1 MTRGVLLAG
10 MLVLAGLV
18 PGGGC
23 ASDPTVGYAF
33 DADYDRSVRTVSV
46 SVFENRT
53 FIHGIEDDLTESIIR
68 EIHRSTP
75 WKVELGEGAD
85 TALTGAVTAVRNR
98 KVSTQQ
104 QSGLV
109 QEMAVEMT
117 VSFEWKD
124 RTTGEILVSR
134 RRFSS
139 LETFVPTPEV
149 GERLEMGQRAVVQE
163 MAERIV
169 RELRASW

>member
-1 MTRGVLLAG
+1 MRRAFLII
-10 MLVLAGLV
+10 LVAACGLCQS
-18 PGGGC
+18 C

-33 DADYDRSVRTVSV
+33 NADYDQSVRTVAV
-46 SVFENRT
+46 EVFDNRT
-53 FIHGIEDDLTESIIR
+53 FRHGVEDDLAEAIIR

-75 WKVELGEGAD
+75 WKVSLGEDAD
-85 TALTGAVTAVRNR
+85 TALTGAVTGVRNR
-98 KVSTQQ
+98 KVSTNR

-109 QEMAVEMT
+109 QEQAVELT

-139 LETFVPTPEV
+139 METFVPVPDV
-149 GERLEMGQRAVVQE
+149 RERIEMGERAVVQE

-169 RELRASW
+169 RELRSTW